1 MNVTN
6 FANLFH
12 QNNIFQTGKPM
23 GQVLSQSPLTD
34 TLHRLSEN
42 LLTAQDQSQDLRKRF
57 DTLELSAEATE
68 RKENSALRDVP
79 EGLLHFYLNQ
89 CKVGAHLSQTQE
101 ASLLE
106 YRDQLS
112 AFDQTIQ
119 EYQDMLD
126 GKTALPEQM
135 KLEEVSNLLEATKAA
150 REQFLQKGAAELN
163 RLSNE
168 GPTPKESMGSVYD
181 MLVEDDG
188 TGDGDTRWQIDP
200 DAQDIYGE
208 IDRALASAHK
218 ATSTFQKGAS
228 SILAELKRRGCVQEG
243 EDFSLTDLEDLGAGS
258 DKRVSLFQD
267 IYSEIWNALSTN
279 TGKKNE

>member
-12 QNNIFQTGKPM
+12 QNNIFQMGKPM
-23 GQVLSQSPLTD
+23 GQALSQSSLTD

-42 LLTAQDQSQDLRKRF
+42 LLTAQDQSQDLRRRF

-135 KLEEVSNLLEATKAA
+135 KLEEVSDLLETTKAA

-168 GPTPKESMGSVYD
+168 GSTPKESMGAVYD
-181 MLVEDDG
+181 TIVEDDG
-188 TGDGDTRWQIDP
+188 SDDGDTHWQIDP
-200 DAQDIYGE
+200 TAQDIYGE

-218 ATSTFQKGAS
+218 ATSTFQKVAS

-243 EDFSLTDLEDLGAGS
+243 EDFSLDDLEAVNAES
-258 DKRVSLFQD
+258 DRRVSLFQD
-267 IYSEIWNALSTN
+267 IYSEIWNALSPN
-279 TGKKNE
+279 TEKKSE

>member
-1 MNVTN
+1 
-6 FANLFH
+6 
-12 QNNIFQTGKPM
+12 M

-150 REQFLQKGAAELN
+150 WEQFLQKGAAELN

-168 GPTPKESMGSVYD
+168 GPTPKESMGSVYN

-208 IDRALASAHK
+208 IDRALVSAHK
-218 ATSTFQKGAS
+218 ATSTFQTGAS
-228 SILAELKRRGCVQEG
+228 NILAELKRRGCVQEG
-243 EDFSLTDLEDLGAGS
+243 EDFALDDLKSMDTGR
-258 DKRVSLFQD
+258 DKWVSLFQD
-267 IYSEIWNALSTN
+267 IYSEIWNAFSPN
-279 TGKKNE
+279 TGKKSE